1 MMLLFSIM
9 GIIHSFMK
17 QLFLILSLGVWFS
30 SVACSKAGSTE
41 AAPANSSGTTN
52 PGAVTKRR
60 PASIGIVGDSA
71 NVNKTVSGGMVLMG
85 GGRDVD
91 AAFKWMIDRSGGG
104 DVVIIRVSGTD
115 AYNPYVNG
123 LGTVNSVET
132 LKIDS
137 RDLANNDS
145 VAYIIRNAEM
155 LFIAGGDQSDYM
167 NYWKGTKTEKAINYL
182 LNDKKAPVGGTSAGC
197 AILGGLYYSGENGSV
212 TSAEALQ
219 NPYLNTISL
228 YNNDF
233 LKAPYLQ
240 QVITDQHYLTRERE
254 GRSLV
259 FAGRILKDW
268 NIAAKVI
275 ASDERTAV
283 CIDKDGKAKVYGD
296 YSETRPYSHA
306 YFIITDP
313 TKLPEQL
320 LAGKPVVWNRSGKA
334 VAVYEIA
341 ASVNGGGN
349 FNVSNFNQAEATDG
363 KWYWW
368 WADNGV
374 LNKKEQ

>member
-1 MMLLFSIM
+1 
-9 GIIHSFMK
+9 MK
-17 QLFLILSLGVWFS
+17 HLILVLSLGIWFS
-30 SVACSKAGSTE
+30 AVACSKSGKSEPAPSVNSGSDT
-41 AAPANSSGTTN
+41 G
-52 PGAVTKRR
+52 PGVSAKRR

-104 DVVIIRVSGTD
+104 DVVIIRTTGTD

-137 RDLANNDS
+137 KDLANNDT
-145 VAYIIRNAEM
+145 VASIIRNAEM
-155 LFIAGGDQSDYM
+155 LFIAGGDQSTYM
-167 NYWKGTKTEKAINYL
+167 KYWKGTKTEKAINYL
-182 LNDKKAPVGGTSAGC
+182 LNEKKAPVGGTSAGC

-212 TSAEALQ
+212 TSPEALQ
-219 NPYLNTISL
+219 NPYINTVNL

-233 LKAPYLQ
+233 IKAPFLQ

-268 NIAAKVI
+268 SIAAKVI
-275 ASDERTAV
+275 ATDERTAV
-283 CIDKDGKAKVYGD
+283 CVDKDGNAKVYGD
-296 YSETRPYSHA
+296 YSESRPCSYA
-306 YFIITDP
+306 YFILTDL
-313 TKLPEQL
+313 TKAPEQL
-320 LAGKPVVWNRSGKA
+320 EANKPVTWNKGGKA
-334 VAVYEIA
+334 VAVYEIS

-349 FNVSNFNQAEATDG
+349 FNVSTFNKADATGG

-368 WADNGV
+368 WADNGI
-374 LNKKEQ
+374 LNKTQQ

>member
-1 MMLLFSIM
+1 
-9 GIIHSFMK
+9 MK
-17 QLFLILSLGVWFS
+17 QSILVLLMCVFVSAVG
-30 SVACSKAGSTE
+30 CSKSGSPK
-41 AAPANSSGTTN
+41 PATSSGNGNTSS
-52 PGAVTKRR
+52 PGNSVKRR
-60 PASIGIVGDSA
+60 PASIGIVGDTA
-71 NVNKTVSGGMVLMG
+71 NVTKTVNGGMVLMG

-104 DVVIIRVSGTD
+104 DVVIIRATGTD
-115 AYNPYVNG
+115 AYNPYVFA

-145 VAYIIRNAEM
+145 VANIIRNAEM

-182 LNDKKAPVGGTSAGC
+182 LTEKKAPVGGTSAGC
-197 AILGGLYYSGENGSV
+197 AILGGFYYSGENGSV
-212 TSAEALQ
+212 TSAEALA
-219 NPYLNTISL
+219 NPYINTINL

-259 FAGRILKDW
+259 FLGRINKDW
-268 NIAAKVI
+268 KLPASAIAT
-275 ASDERTAV
+275 DERTAV
-283 CIDKDGKAKVYGD
+283 CIDQNGKAKVYGD
-296 YSETRPYSHA
+296 YSATRPYSYA
-306 YFIITDP
+306 YFITTDLA
-313 TKLPEQL
+313 KQPEQL
-320 LAGKPVVWNRSGKA
+320 EANKAVIWNRNNQAAK
-334 VAVYEIA
+334 VYEIPA
-341 ASVNGGGN
+341 AENGGGN
-349 FNVSNFNQAEATDG
+349 FNVANFNLTEATGG
-363 KWYWW
+363 KTHWW
-368 WADNGV
+368 WIENGT

>member
-1 MMLLFSIM
+1 
-9 GIIHSFMK
+9 MK
-17 QLFLILSLGVWFS
+17 QLTLFLSLGTWFCL
-30 SVACSKAGSTE
+30 VACSKSGTAE
-41 AAPANSSGTTN
+41 AAPANGKGTTG
-52 PGAVTKRR
+52 PGVILKRR
-60 PASIGIVGDSA
+60 PASLGIVGDSA
-71 NVNKTVSGGMVLMG
+71 NVDKTVTGGMVLMG
-85 GGRDVD
+85 GGKDVD
-91 AAFKWMIDRSGGG
+91 AAFRWMIERSGGG
-104 DVVIIRVSGTD
+104 DVVIIRATGTD
-115 AYNPYVNG
+115 AYNPYINS

-137 RDLANNDS
+137 KDLANNDT
-145 VAYIIRNAEM
+145 VAHIIQNAEM

-182 LNDKKAPVGGTSAGC
+182 LTEKRAPVGGTSAGC

-219 NPYLNTISL
+219 NPYTNTINV

-240 QVITDQHYLTRERE
+240 QVITDQHYLTRQRE

-296 YSETRPYSHA
+296 YNETRPYSYA
-306 YFIITDP
+306 YFIITDQA
-313 TKLPEQL
+313 KLPEQIT
-320 LAGKPVVWNRSGKA
+320 AGKPLNWNRGGKA

-341 ASVNGGGN
+341 ASVNGGGS
-349 FNVSNFNQAEATDG
+349 FNVSNFNLAEATGG

-368 WADNGV
+368 WADNGI